1 MSSQIIPFLLGA
13 LQSLSRIGCLALES
27 PSSNNGISLCFS
39 TSRSSLYNNSESFG
53 GIYTMPI
60 EVYFPFISTRFQIA
74 SRLDC
79 ILLTKTLLLSFF
91 VRVATP
97 NPSFFSVTGEWKL
110 LFQFHNISELD
121 CILLKKTLLLSF
133 FIRVATPNPSF
144 FQ

>member
-1 MSSQIIPFLLGA
+1 MSSKIIPFLLGA
-13 LQSLSRIGCLALES
+13 LQSLSQIGCLALES

-39 TSRSSLYNNSESFG
+39 TSRSSLYNNSESLG

-97 NPSFFSVTGEWKL
+97 NPSFFSVTVEWKF
-110 LFQFHNISELD
+110 LFQFQNISRFPLTFVS
-121 CILLKKTLLLSF
+121 CRAIIS
-133 FIRVATPNPSF
+133 
-144 FQ
+144 